1 MLKILVASNK
11 ILTAPNQPVVN
22 FDKKL
27 EKLCKEMDKTL
38 IAQKDPQG
46 VGLAAPQIGENL
58 RLFIIKPAPEVKTEV
73 FINPRIIRSLLSLH
87 SSIQSAQ
94 TIYSTPDV
102 LRSAAKT
109 PLEGCLSIPRIWG
122 AIKRAKK
129 ILIEYQTVSGE
140 KVSKWYS
147 GFKAIIIQHEI
158 DHLNGVLFT
167 QRALEQQSQLFEEKN
182 GKLEKIIESG

>member
-1 MLKILVASNK
+1 MLKIITIPNK
-11 ILTAPNQPVVN
+11 ILNSPTIPLTS
-22 FDKKL
+22 FDSQLKKL
-27 EKLCKEMDKTL
+27 VKEMDKTL

-46 VGLAAPQIGENL
+46 VGLAAPQIGQNL
-58 RLFIIKPAPEVKTEV
+58 QLFVIKPAPEVKTEV

-109 PLEGCLSIPRIWG
+109 PLEGCLSIPRIWV

-129 ILIEYQTVSGE
+129 ILI
-140 KVSKWYS
+140 
-147 GFKAIIIQHEI
+147 
-158 DHLNGVLFT
+158 
-167 QRALEQQSQLFEEKN
+167 
-182 GKLEKIIESG
+182 